1 VELFPDS
8 DKKPVKWYLKPVS
21 IFIAIIG
28 FGPFAIPL
36 IWASPAL
43 KRWQKI
49 ALTLI
54 TALLTLWMV
63 KAFLEMYR
71 ILLKEMLNLQDVLR

>member
-1 VELFPDS
+1 MDPLPQN

-21 IFIAIIG
+21 ILIAIIG
-28 FGPFAIPL
+28 VGPFAIPL
-36 IWASPAL
+36 IWISPAL

-54 TALLTLWMV
+54 TALLTFWMV
-63 KAFLEMYR
+63 KASVEMFR
-71 ILLKEMLNLQDVLR
+71 ILLREMLSLQEAVK